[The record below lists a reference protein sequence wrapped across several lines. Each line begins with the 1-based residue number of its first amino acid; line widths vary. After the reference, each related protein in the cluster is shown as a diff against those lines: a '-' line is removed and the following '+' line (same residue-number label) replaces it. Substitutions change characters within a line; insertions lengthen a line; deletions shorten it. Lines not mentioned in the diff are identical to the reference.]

1 MQPEDFSSYFTDIQI
16 HSHDILFYDSYET
29 KNRIAYNYLAAGLS
43 QGEGVVYVC
52 SEEKP
57 EKIEEGM
64 SSHGIDVEPNLMSGN
79 ITIHTWDEW
88 YIINGSV
95 DPYRIINK
103 WNEEVTRLRSRGLG
117 LRAVGDVTCFFVH
130 DKVRELLRYEYALH
144 KVLTLPMKVICGY
157 NLKTIVDMGYTDMI
171 MPLVR
176 AHGKA
181 IFTAEGGSILLEPQ
195 DVEASDLEK
204 LLDLEI

>member
-1 MQPEDFSSYFTDIQI
+1 MHPEDFSSYFANIQTN
-16 HSHDILFYDSYET
+16 SHDILFYDSYET
-29 KNRIAYNYLAAGLS
+29 KNRIAYSYLAAGLRR
-43 QGEGVVYVC
+43 GEGIVYVC

-57 EKIEEGM
+57 EQIEAGM
-64 SSHGIDVEPNLMSGN
+64 ASHGIDVEPNLRSGN
-79 ITIHTWDEW
+79 IAIHTYDEW
-88 YIINGSV
+88 YIVNGSV

-103 WNEEVTRLRSRGLG
+103 WNEEVTRLRQRGLG

-130 DKVRELLRYEYALH
+130 DKVRELLRYEYSLH

-157 NLKTIVDMGYTDMI
+157 NLKTIVDRGYTDAI

-204 LLDLEI
+204 LLDIEI

>member
-1 MQPEDFSSYFTDIQI
+1 MHPEDFSSYFANIQTN
-16 HSHDILFYDSYET
+16 SHDILFYDSYET
-29 KNRIAYNYLAAGLS
+29 KNKIVYNYLAAGLCR
-43 QGEGVVYVC
+43 GEGVVYVC

-57 EKIEEGM
+57 EQIERGM
-64 SSHGIDVEPNLMSGN
+64 ASHGIDVEPNLRSGN
-79 ITIHTWDEW
+79 IAIHTYDEW
-88 YIINGSV
+88 YIVNGSV

-117 LRAVGDVTCFFVH
+117 LRAVGDTACFFIQ

-144 KVLTLPMKVICGY
+144 KVLTLPMKVVCAY
-157 NLKTIVDMGYTDMI
+157 NLKIIVDRGYTDAI

-181 IFTAEGGSILLEPQ
+181 IFTTEGGSILLEPQ

-204 LLDLEI
+204 LLDIEI

>member
-1 MQPEDFSSYFTDIQI
+1 MQPEDLSSYFTDIQT

-29 KNRIAYNYLAAGLS
+29 KNRIVYSYLAAGLR

-57 EKIEEGM
+57 NQIEAGM
-64 SSHGIDVEPNLMSGN
+64 KAHGIDVEPNLMSGN
-79 ITIHTWDEW
+79 IAIHTYDEW
-88 YIINGSV
+88 YIVNGSV

-103 WNEEVTRLRSRGLG
+103 GNEEATRLRSRGLG
-117 LRAVGDVTCFFVH
+117 LRAVGDVACFFTQ

-144 KVLTLPMKVICGY
+144 KVLTLPMKVICSY
-157 NLKTIVDMGYTDMI
+157 NLKTIVDRGYADMI

-204 LLDLEI
+204 LIDIEI